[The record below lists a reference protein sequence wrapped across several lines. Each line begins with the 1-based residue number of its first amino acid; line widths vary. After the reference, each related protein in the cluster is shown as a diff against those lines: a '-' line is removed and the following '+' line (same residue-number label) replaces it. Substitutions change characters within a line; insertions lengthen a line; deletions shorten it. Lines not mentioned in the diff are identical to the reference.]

1 MFSRRVTE
9 PLTLGGCTVPTGT
22 MCLISPALL
31 QRDPRWWTEPDQFRP
46 QRWLRHEPGRQDSF
60 DPRAPASRG
69 APSCPSGAGP
79 RMCIGEQFTWAEAA
93 TVLAELGPHLAHPA
107 DQCTARP
114 GPSSMRLRPKD
125 PVKAITLRRNSDQLS

>member
-1 MFSRRVTE
+1 MSTAVHAEALQLWPPSWMFSRRVTE

-60 DPRAPASRG
+60 DPSAPASRG
-69 APSCPSGAGP
+69 APSCPSVLDP

-93 TVLAELGPHLAHPA
+93 TVLAELGRTWRIQLISAPPVPVHP
-107 DQCTARP
+107 R
-114 GPSSMRLRPKD
+114 
-125 PVKAITLRRNSDQLS
+125 